1 MDEQRNKGEER
12 ERDHFVVV
20 ICVIFVVL
28 RGFWHNVFHFDVFS
42 LVSCGIALILVYRIQ
57 LVQFLTNN
65 HLKKMEVG
73 SKGIS
78 LEFDNHLES
87 LVQETDNTRGEGQ
100 MVDPMTA
107 RTTNPSTPLQV
118 DPHKFVAAPE
128 QHRQLIK
135 GLSESIAALKTVLV
149 GEKDCLLVEAIFLA
163 SQQHLIDTQTKN
175 LLLKLNGTLQ
185 VINQFPQFIT
195 SGQILMAQYVCDSLR
210 IRVKAMP
217 QP

>member
-1 MDEQRNKGEER
+1 MDDRRDIGEER

-20 ICVIFVVL
+20 ICVIFIIS
-28 RGFWHNVFHFDVFS
+28 RGLWHNIFYFDVYS
-42 LVSCGIALILVYRIQ
+42 LLSCGIALVLVYRIQ
-57 LVQFLTNN
+57 LVQFFANN

-100 MVDPMTA
+100 MVDPMTDY
-107 RTTNPSTPLQV
+107 TTTPSALPPV
-118 DPHKFVAAPE
+118 DPHKFVVAPE

-135 GLSESIAALKTVLV
+135 GLSESIGALKTVLV

-163 SQQHLIDTQTKN
+163 SQQHLIDAQTKD

-210 IRVKAMP
+210 VRVKAIP